1 MQNLRYE
8 HHGSLAL
15 ITINRPDKLNALN
28 RQTLLE
34 IEEAVAT
41 AMADAA
47 VHAVILT
54 GSGDKAFAAGADVAE
69 FAHYTATEARDLSA
83 VGHRIMDSIATAP
96 KPVLA
101 AINGFAL
108 GGGLELAMAC
118 HLRTAAPTARM
129 GQPEVNLGLI
139 PGYGG
144 TQRLVEWVGRARAL
158 EMLMSGD
165 PIDAAT
171 ALQWGLVNRI
181 APPPNLCSRTQP
193 PCSTASCNAVP
204 LLFPIASALPPWRPR
219 GTRMAIFKRSK
230 PSAAFSS
237 SLKAAKALGPSSK
250 SARPPS
256 VVARPVL
263 DHRGFPTS
271 EN

>member
-1 MQNLRYE
+1 VQNLLIE
-8 HHGSLAL
+8 HQGPVAL
-15 ITINRPDKLNALN
+15 ITVNRPDKLNALN

-34 IEEAVAT
+34 IEEAVASAT
-41 AMADAA
+41 TDPA

-54 GSGDKAFAAGADVAE
+54 GAGDKAFAAGADVAE
-69 FAHYTATEARDLSA
+69 FAAYSPTEARDLSA
-83 VGHRIMDSIATAP
+83 NGHRIMDAIATAP

-118 HLRTAAPTARM
+118 HLRVAVPNARM

-158 EMLMSGD
+158 EMLLGGD

-171 ALQWGLVNRI
+171 ALQWGLVNRVAQSAETLLQESMQLLQRI
-181 APPPNLCSRTQP
+181 LQRGPVAVSYCIRLSAMAAQGNPDGFRQEIETFGSLFQQPESREGI
-193 PCSTASCNAVP
+193 TAF
-204 LLFPIASALPPWRPR
+204 LE
-219 GTRMAIFKRSK
+219 KRK
-230 PSAAFSS
+230 PAF
-237 SLKAAKALGPSSK
+237 
-250 SARPPS
+250 
-256 VVARPVL
+256 
-263 DHRGFPTS
+263 
-271 EN
+271 

>member
-8 HHGSLAL
+8 HHGSLAH

-28 RQTLLE
+28 RRTLLE
-34 IEEAVAT
+34 IEEAVAM
-41 AMADAA
+41 AMSDAA

-69 FAHYTATEARDLSA
+69 FAHYTANEARDLSA
-83 VGHRIMDSIATAP
+83 AGHRIMDSIATAP

-118 HLRTAAPTARM
+118 HLRVAVPAARL

-171 ALQWGLVNRI
+171 ALHWGLVNRI
-181 APPPNLCSRTQP
+181 SATAESLLED
-193 PCSTASCNAVP
+193 STA
-204 LLFPIASALPPWRPR
+204 LLNRILQRGPIAVSHCIRLSALAAQGDPDGYLQEIETFGSLFQQPESRE
-219 GTRMAIFKRSK
+219 GIGAFLEKRK
-230 PSAAFSS
+230 AAF
-237 SLKAAKALGPSSK
+237 
-250 SARPPS
+250 
-256 VVARPVL
+256 
-263 DHRGFPTS
+263 RGS
-271 EN
+271 EPRS

>member
-1 MQNLRYE
+1 MHNLLYE
-8 HHGSLAL
+8 IQGSIAL
-15 ITINRPDKLNALN
+15 VTINRPDKLNALN

-34 IEEAVAT
+34 IEEAVAL
-41 AMADAA
+41 AMTDAS

-69 FAHYTATEARDLSA
+69 FAQYSPTEARDLSEA
-83 VGHRIMDSIATAP
+83 GHRIMDSIAHAP

-118 HLRTAAPTARM
+118 HLRVAAPTARL

-158 EMLMSGD
+158 EMLLSGD
-165 PIDAAT
+165 PIDAVT
-171 ALQWGLVNRI
+171 AHQWGLVNRI
-181 APPPNLCSRTQP
+181 SSSPETLRDESIT
-193 PCSTASCNAVP
+193 
-204 LLFPIASALPPWRPR
+204 LLQRIMQRGPIAVSHCLRLSAMAAQGDPEGYRLEMETFGSLFQQAESREGILAFLEKRKASFR
-219 GTRMAIFKRSK
+219 GA
-230 PSAAFSS
+230 
-237 SLKAAKALGPSSK
+237 
-250 SARPPS
+250 
-256 VVARPVL
+256 
-263 DHRGFPTS
+263 
-271 EN
+271 

>member
-1 MQNLRYE
+1 MENFDAYLQRNGYAKGTYLQPSEAKSLYASYSS
-8 HHGSLAL
+8 GS
-15 ITINRPDKLNALN
+15 NA
-28 RQTLLE
+28 
-34 IEEAVAT
+34 
-41 AMADAA
+41 AA
-47 VHAVILT
+47 PWA
-54 GSGDKAFAAGADVAE
+54 
-69 FAHYTATEARDLSA
+69 
-83 VGHRIMDSIATAP
+83 IATAP

-118 HLRTAAPTARM
+118 HLRIAAPTARL

-181 APPPNLCSRTQP
+181 CATAESLLED
-193 PCSTASCNAVP
+193 STA
-204 LLFPIASALPPWRPR
+204 LLNRILQRGPIAVSHCIRLTALAAQGDPDGYLQEIETFGSLFQQPESRE
-219 GTRMAIFKRSK
+219 GIGAFLEKRK
-230 PSAAFSS
+230 AAFR
-237 SLKAAKALGPSSK
+237 G
-250 SARPPS
+250 SAS
-256 VVARPVL
+256 
-263 DHRGFPTS
+263 GS
-271 EN
+271 